1 MGGNIF
7 NKTRNDLNIY
17 YIEYL
22 INIKRQMNT
31 ELRLERENVSD
42 IQQLDQ
48 MAESGRKPQMG

>member
-1 MGGNIF
+1 
-7 NKTRNDLNIY
+7 
-17 YIEYL
+17 
-22 INIKRQMNT
+22 MNT